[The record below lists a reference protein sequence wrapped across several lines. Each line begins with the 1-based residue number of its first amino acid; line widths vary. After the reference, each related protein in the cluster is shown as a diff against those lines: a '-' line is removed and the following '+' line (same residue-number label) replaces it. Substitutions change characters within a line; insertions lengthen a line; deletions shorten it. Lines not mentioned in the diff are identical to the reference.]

1 MGADCHCRVR
11 FRCIRTCGP
20 HSDVVSCMQRHRE
33 AASGS
38 NVLDKAGTV
47 ATLDSLESR
56 EF

>member
-1 MGADCHCRVR
+1 VGADCRCCVR
-11 FRCIRTCGP
+11 FRCIWTCVP